1 MIKEIKKEISRLE
14 INRKTLRNFGLLFFG
29 IFSIWAGMM
38 YWKTNP
44 YWLWP
49 VMASIGFILIG
60 IFCPM
65 VLRQPY
71 RLWMSLAFVM
81 GWFMTRLILS
91 ILFFVVMTPMGI
103 ILRLLKKDL
112 LDETIHKDAM
122 TYWNKYEGMQDKD
135 RYGKQY

>member
-14 INRKTLRNFGLLFFG
+14 VDRKTLRNFGLLFFG
-29 IFSIWAGMM
+29 VFGIWAGIM

-44 YWLWP
+44 YWPWP
-49 VMASIGFILIG
+49 VMASIGFCLIG
-60 IFCPM
+60 VFFPM
-65 VLRQPY
+65 SLRRPY

-91 ILFFVVMTPMGI
+91 TLFFVVMTPMAV
-103 ILRLLKKDL
+103 ILRFLKKDL
-112 LDETIHKDAM
+112 LGETIHKDARS
-122 TYWNKYEGMQDKD
+122 YWNKYEDMQDKD